1 MIWLLKAGVRTG
13 LVAAA
18 MTIAIPMIAFAQRT
32 EPVIESAPAEA
43 KPAVANTSPTGDE
56 NGTDKSTSVRT
67 DASAKP
73 TIPATVEGE
82 MQSRFNE
89 LRRELLE
96 DRGET
101 IDWWLALITI
111 VLGFFGII
119 VPIAFF
125 TGLSRFRVLER
136 QARDNVKTVTDLT
149 EDAKRLLKEIEKNK
163 DKSDEI
169 VRGMNAQAAADD
181 PEKARQAVANVRE
194 NPRASL
200 IDKAI
205 AHAISF
211 QQEGKRNDAIEK
223 WRAIAHVA
231 EGTDNDLAAAAWFS
245 NGYLLQ
251 NENPEDAILA
261 YDQAIRLKPDLAEAY
276 TNRGN
281 VKVEL
286 GRHVEAVTDY
296 DEAIRLK
303 PDDDKTYS
311 NRGVSKT
318 ELKRYDD
325 AMADHDE
332 GIRRNP
338 NNAMAYN
345 NRGITKAASGRH
357 DDAIV
362 DYDKAIHLKQEF
374 ADAYY
379 NRGLAKNAL
388 GRKDEARR
396 EFEAALEQA
405 RKTNN
410 VKIVA
415 QAEQW
420 LRSLDADESS

>member
-1 MIWLLKAGVRTG
+1 MIWLLKSRVLTELIVVTIMATVSMTVVAQTIEPAIKNTPASAKSAG
-13 LVAAA
+13 
-18 MTIAIPMIAFAQRT
+18 
-32 EPVIESAPAEA
+32 
-43 KPAVANTSPTGDE
+43 ANSSPTNDE
-56 NGTDKSTSVRT
+56 NKTDKS
-67 DASAKP
+67 ASIQKGSPTKP
-73 TIPATVEGE
+73 VIPASVEVE
-82 MQSRFNE
+82 IQRRLNE
-89 LRRELLE
+89 LRGELLD
-96 DRGET
+96 DRA
-101 IDWWLALITI
+101 DNVYWWLVAITI
-111 VLGFFGII
+111 VLGFLAIVSVVVGYMGFG
-119 VPIAFF
+119 
-125 TGLSRFRVLER
+125 RFREIETDAKTSV
-136 QARDNVKTVTDLT
+136 DTVTKLA
-149 EDAKRLLKEIEKNK
+149 EDAKHYVEEIKANR
-163 DKSDEI
+163 DRYHEI
-169 VRGMNAQAAADD
+169 LRRVNAETTADN
-181 PEKARQAVANVRE
+181 PEEAKQAVRNVQN
-194 NPRASL
+194 NPEASL
-200 IDKAI
+200 VDRAI
-205 AHAISF
+205 AHAISL
-211 QQEGKRNDAIEK
+211 QQEGKRDDAIEE

-231 EGTDNDLAAAAWFS
+231 EGTNNDLAAAAWFS
-245 NGYLLQ
+245 VGYLLQ
-251 NENPEDAILA
+251 NENLEDAILA
-261 YDQAIRLKPDLAEAY
+261 YDQAISLKPDLAEAY

-281 VKVEL
+281 VKVRLE
-286 GRHVEAVTDY
+286 RHDDAITDY

-303 PDDDKTYS
+303 PDDDKIYS

-362 DYDKAIHLKQEF
+362 DYDKAIYLKQEF

-420 LRSLDADESS
+420 LRSLDADEGS